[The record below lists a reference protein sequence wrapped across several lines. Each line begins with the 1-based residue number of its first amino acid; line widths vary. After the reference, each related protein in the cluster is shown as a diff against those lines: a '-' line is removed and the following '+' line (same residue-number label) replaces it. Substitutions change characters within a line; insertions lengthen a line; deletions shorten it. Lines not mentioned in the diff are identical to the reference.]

1 MDATVVAWAAPGLLL
16 SYSMKYS
23 VPLKLTGYVLGASI
37 FLNIAEAS
45 IQRLCA
51 PNIATT
57 SVYYTPDVSKICGK
71 SNPCK
76 AFKKEVR
83 MQGSGTLPGGKIYTH
98 QGKTHTLT
106 SSCDTTIGSS
116 GKCLI
121 PFISVAA
128 DMRYYEPGDI
138 IQMPSLKGK
147 VINLPDGSKMI
158 HPGYLIVQ
166 DTGGAIRG
174 PNRFDFYMGSMGLR
188 DARTGKINRD
198 NSFGY
203 AASKDTRMVDKSE
216 CSDSKSFTVVRR
228 GSVSYETSL
237 AAIDD
242 ALRNVSDNNRVSLAS
257 ITRHRFPAGFQ

>member
-1 MDATVVAWAAPGLLL
+1 MLP

-23 VPLKLTGYVLGASI
+23 MLLKLTGHVLGASI
-37 FLNIAEAS
+37 FLNIAEAG
-45 IQRLCA
+45 IQHLCA

-57 SVYYTPDVSKICGK
+57 SVYYTPDVTRICGK
-71 SNPCK
+71 SIPCK

-83 MQGSGTLPGGKIYTH
+83 LQGSGTMPGGKIYTH
-98 QGKTHTLT
+98 TGKTQTLGA
-106 SSCDTTIGSS
+106 SCDTTIGSS

-138 IQMPSLKGK
+138 IQMPSLKGRI
-147 VINLPDGSKMI
+147 INLPDGSKMI

-188 DARTGKINRD
+188 DPRTGKINRD

-203 AASKDTRMVDKSE
+203 SASRDTRMVDKSE

-242 ALRNVSDNNRVSLAS
+242 ALRNVSDNTRISLAS